1 MKLTMTKMKTLAD
14 LKRRI
19 KVGTKIE
26 KTEHINIRNGV
37 RLQQTPHPSSVREI
51 VEVKSNRWGI
61 KAPQDDDISWLDI
74 PKASELTFNENEFT
88 ITTWEGRLIMTYRIH
103 D

>member
-1 MKLTMTKMKTLAD
+1 MTKMKTLAD

-26 KTEHINIRNGV
+26 KTEHINIDNGV
-37 RLQQTPHPSSVREI
+37 RVQQTPHPSGVREI
-51 VEVKSNRWGI
+51 VKVKSNTWGI
-61 KAPQDDDISWLDI
+61 KTPQDDDISWLDI